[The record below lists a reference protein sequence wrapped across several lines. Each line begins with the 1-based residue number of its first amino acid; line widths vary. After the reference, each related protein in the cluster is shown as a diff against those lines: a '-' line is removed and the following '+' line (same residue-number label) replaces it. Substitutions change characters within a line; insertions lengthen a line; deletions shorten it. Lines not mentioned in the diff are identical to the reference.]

1 MTSIGHEANIFI
13 IDMAN
18 ICQKVLFSAMLLF
31 VASVFSAHSQVEVD
45 KTLVVLNDGARTELI
60 TLSDVMWQ
68 MALQPGTEL
77 DPPDADDMQRALRT
91 LIDQR
96 LFALE
101 AERLPRNPPTE
112 QEVAAKIAE
121 TVAYF
126 RSPAEFEA
134 RLRRVGFRSIND
146 EAFQR
151 LMSQRLA
158 IDKYIDFRFGSFVV
172 VTAEEEQRF
181 FQEQYRPDFRRQ
193 FPGLL
198 LPNFEDKRAEIREML
213 IARKTGQA
221 MERFLEQARER
232 VEITELL
239 KI

>member
-1 MTSIGHEANIFI
+1 
-13 IDMAN
+13 MAN

>member
-1 MTSIGHEANIFI
+1 
-13 IDMAN
+13 
-18 ICQKVLFSAMLLF
+18 LLLAA
-31 VASVFSAHSQVEVD
+31 VVTAPAQTVVD
-45 KTLVVLNDGARTELI
+45 KTLVVLNDGVRSELI
-60 TLSDVMWQ
+60 TYSDVLWQ

-77 DPPDADDMQRALRT
+77 DPPDPDDMQRALRT

-121 TVAYF
+121 TVSYF

-134 RLRRVGFRSIND
+134 RLRRVGFRSITD
-146 EAFQR
+146 EAFQQ
-151 LMSQRLA
+151 LMAQRLA
-158 IDKYIDFRFGSFVV
+158 IEKYLDFRFGSFVV
-172 VTAEEEQRF
+172 ITADEEQRYYR
-181 FQEQYRPDFRRQ
+181 EQFTPDFRRR

-198 LPNFEDKRAEIREML
+198 LPTFEERRDEIREIL
-213 IARKTGQA
+213 TAQKTGLA
-221 MERFLEQARER
+221 IERFLELARER

>member
-1 MTSIGHEANIFI
+1 
-13 IDMAN
+13 
-18 ICQKVLFSAMLLF
+18 MLLF

>member
-1 MTSIGHEANIFI
+1 MYPMRMISLHF
-13 IDMAN
+13 
-18 ICQKVLFSAMLLF
+18 VLIAFVFFTASSA
-31 VASVFSAHSQVEVD
+31 ASSQMVVD

-77 DPPDADDMQRALRT
+77 DPPDPDDMQRALRT

-112 QEVAAKIAE
+112 QEVAKKIAE
-121 TVAYF
+121 TVAFF

-134 RLRRVGFRSIND
+134 RLRRVGFRSVND
-146 EAFQR
+146 EAFRQ
-151 LMSQRLA
+151 MMAQRLA
-158 IDKYIDFRFGSFVV
+158 IEKYVDFRFGSFVV
-172 VTAEEEQRF
+172 VTADEELRY
-181 FQEQYRPDFRRQ
+181 FQDEYRPEFRRR

-198 LPNFEDKRAEIREML
+198 MPSFEDKRAEIREIL
-213 IARKTGQA
+213 TAQKTGEA
-221 MERFLEQARER
+221 IERFLEQARER

-239 KI
+239 RI

>member
-1 MTSIGHEANIFI
+1 MI
-13 IDMAN
+13 IEMAN
-18 ICQKVLFSAMLLF
+18 TCHKVLFSAMLLF
-31 VASVFSAHSQVEVD
+31 VASVFSVHSQVEVD

-60 TLSDVMWQ
+60 MLSDVMWQ

-77 DPPDADDMQRALRT
+77 DPPDPDEMDRALRT

-121 TVAYF
+121 TVSYF

-172 VTAEEEQRF
+172 VTPEEEQRF

-221 MERFLEQARER
+221 IERFLEQARER

>member
-1 MTSIGHEANIFI
+1 
-13 IDMAN
+13 MAKPRQN
-18 ICQKVLFSAMLLF
+18 VICTAMLLII
-31 VASVFSAHSQVEVD
+31 AAALSVGSQTVVD

-77 DPPDADDMQRALRT
+77 DPPDPDDMRRALRT

-112 QEVAAKIAE
+112 QEVAKKIAE
-121 TVAYF
+121 TVAFF

-134 RLRRVGFRSIND
+134 RLRRVGFRSVND
-146 EAFQR
+146 EAFRQ
-151 LMSQRLA
+151 MMAQRLA
-158 IDKYIDFRFGSFVV
+158 IEKYVDFRFGSFVV
-172 VTAEEEQRF
+172 VTADEELRY
-181 FQEQYRPDFRRQ
+181 FQDEYRPEFRRR

-198 LPNFEDKRAEIREML
+198 MPSFEDKRGEIREIL
-213 IARKTGQA
+213 IAQKTGEA
-221 MERFLEQARER
+221 IERFLEQARER

-239 KI
+239 RI

>member
-1 MTSIGHEANIFI
+1 MVKT
-13 IDMAN
+13 
-18 ICQKVLFSAMLLF
+18 CQKLLTFAVFLFAASAWT
-31 VASVFSAHSQVEVD
+31 APGQVVID

-60 TLSDVMWQ
+60 TYSDVLWQ
-68 MALQPGTEL
+68 MALQPGTDL
-77 DPPDADDMQRALRT
+77 DPPDPDEMARALRT

-101 AERLPRNPPTE
+101 AERLPRNPPSQ

-121 TVAYF
+121 TVSYF

-151 LMSQRLA
+151 LISQRLA

-181 FQEQYRPDFRRQ
+181 YQEQYRPDFRRQ

-213 IARKTGQA
+213 VTRKTGQA
-221 MERFLEQARER
+221 IERFLEQARER
-232 VEITELL
+232 VEIVELL